1 MDFELQKRVEETV
14 KRLQNIAPE
23 EVDMMSM
30 DPVARLMLVAMEG
43 ETQKIIDQLNRL
55 DQRIADRFCSHF
67 VPYRQIEATPAMTLL
82 AVQTKRKEDKAFAK
96 VTANAVFNPK
106 NKLTKQ
112 PLNYI
117 PLFAASVMPCVRTF
131 VVTHHLLK
139 FDNQQIPVAMDAP
152 NTVYVGIQTLADVE
166 SLQGV
171 SLLFSGTDGIAPE
184 CISVGS
190 EHVELNFATM
200 AQMENI
206 EMLEPFDAQQ
216 ASTQTFAFYEAWKDQ
231 LMRLD
236 QQSLIFITDT
246 CNDRDVFKRRTYPK
260 EFQQWL
266 EDEALAALQ
275 TDTLWLKVDFPKGYT
290 VPDHISVT
298 PNVIPVVNVDVCSL
312 TLTQAAPIAK
322 LQKQEDA
329 FFLGVLETTAAGQKQ
344 GYEKRD
350 KEVIIRDF
358 DAACYH
364 DGELYRDVRY
374 LYNQFIDDYYA
385 FVEYNKI
392 KDGELLKR
400 LRQTIND
407 LGKSVIED
415 NKGEGNKFKYD
426 SGTYAMK
433 SLDTTASAVKVSYIT
448 TQGEAGNTPA
458 AGDIMENK
466 KLPALAREAKVVVQA
481 MCGTDK
487 ASADSRYELLR
498 YYSLTADRL
507 YTKMDIDAFL
517 RKEVMLAFGK
527 KEFQRISIKMNIEG
541 TQGEKGLKRGLYI
554 DIEFRD
560 YANYERAV
568 KMTLD
573 EKLRQKILYLSCLS
587 MPVIVSL
594 KNLDV

>member
-1 MDFELQKRVEETV
+1 MDFELQKRVEETI
-14 KRLQNIAPE
+14 KRLQSIAPE
-23 EVDMMSM
+23 EVDLMSM

-43 ETQKIIDQLNRL
+43 ETQKIIDELNRI

-67 VPYRQIEATPAMTLL
+67 VPYRQIEATPAMVLL
-82 AVQTKRKEDKAFAK
+82 ALQTKRKEDKMLAK

-106 NKLTKQ
+106 NKVNKQ

-117 PLFAASVMPCVRTF
+117 PLFAASVMPYIRLY
-131 VVTHHLLK
+131 VVTHHTVK
-139 FDNQQIPVAMDAP
+139 YDNQQIPVSLDEP
-152 NTVYVGIQTLADVE
+152 NTVYIGIQTMADVD

-171 SLLFSGTDGIAPE
+171 SLLFTGTDGIAPE
-184 CISVGS
+184 SVSAGADP
-190 EHVELNFATM
+190 VELNFATM
-200 AQMENI
+200 GQMESI

-216 ASTQTFAFYEAWKDQ
+216 ASTTTFAFFEAWKDQ
-231 LMRLD
+231 LMRMN
-236 QQSLIFITDT
+236 QQSLIFITDP
-246 CNDRDVFKRRTYPK
+246 CNDRDVFKRRPYPRV
-260 EFQQWL
+260 FQQWM
-266 EDEALAALQ
+266 EDEVLGVFQ
-275 TDTLWLKVDFPKGYT
+275 PDTLWLKVDFPKGYV

-298 PNVIPVVNVDVCSL
+298 LNVMPVVNVDVCSL
-312 TLTQAAPIAK
+312 TLTQASPIAK

-329 FFLGVLETTAAGQKQ
+329 FFLGVLETTASGLKQ
-344 GYEKRD
+344 GYEKRE
-350 KEVIIRDF
+350 KEVIVRDF

-374 LYNQFIDDYYA
+374 LYNKFVDDYYA

-400 LRQTIND
+400 LRQSIND
-407 LGKSVIED
+407 LGKSVLD
-415 NKGEGNKFKYD
+415 DKNNEGNKFKYD

-433 SLDTTASAVKVSYIT
+433 SLDTTASTVKVSYIT
-448 TQGEAGNTPA
+448 TQGEVGNTPMV
-458 AGDIMENK
+458 GDIMENK
-466 KLPALAREAKVVVQA
+466 KMPALSREARVVVQG

-517 RKEVMLAFGK
+517 RKEVMVAFGTR
-527 KEFQRISIKMNIEG
+527 EFQRIAIKMNIEG
-541 TQGEKGLKRGLYI
+541 TQSESGLKRGLYI
-554 DIEFRD
+554 DIEFKD
-560 YANYERAV
+560 NVNYERAV
-568 KMTLD
+568 NMSLG
-573 EKLRQKILYLSCLS
+573 EKLRQKIIYHSCLS